1 MKKIHT
7 EISVDVTLGNEKEI
21 DGSSQKKIWF
31 KDIKA
36 LEMEISLKMGE
47 RRMSEKDQNKS
58 TTMQSFNTKHL
69 SFGMERSVDTFETNG
84 LEIK

>member
-1 MKKIHT
+1 M
-7 EISVDVTLGNEKEI
+7 VRA
-21 DGSSQKKIWF
+21 KKIWF

-69 SFGMERSVDTFETNG
+69 SFRMERTVDTFETNG